1 MPTLAIQD
9 PDPDAKMAALVP
21 LKCLATPCPAS
32 LVRAHWV
39 IRLLCAK
46 FPCLT
51 LVILGRAN
59 MAELASSARWTIT
72 RAPARPD
79 SAEPNAK
86 PSIIAPDIRAKTEP
100 NARRWP
106 MAIVALAPRD
116 SPMKPALWT
125 LTSVN
130 ETLASTAVVSTLT
143 DHTNVTATRVLR
155 ARIAKIST
163 CLAVHLRAK
172 MVVFAKPSILS
183 TTNAAVRLVSLVSIA
198 KKMSTIVR
206 AICAKMELLVSM
218 ESIRTRAN
226 VRHLLPA
233 LIAIRTLMN
242 VL

>member
-1 MPTLAIQD
+1 
-9 PDPDAKMAALVP
+9 MAALVP

-143 DHTNVTATRVLR
+143 DHTSQYFPLFCFPPLLLLIYFCRQ
-155 ARIAKIST
+155 
-163 CLAVHLRAK
+163 
-172 MVVFAKPSILS
+172 PSVDLS
-183 TTNAAVRLVSLVSIA
+183 
-198 KKMSTIVR
+198 
-206 AICAKMELLVSM
+206 
-218 ESIRTRAN
+218 
-226 VRHLLPA
+226 
-233 LIAIRTLMN
+233 
-242 VL
+242 